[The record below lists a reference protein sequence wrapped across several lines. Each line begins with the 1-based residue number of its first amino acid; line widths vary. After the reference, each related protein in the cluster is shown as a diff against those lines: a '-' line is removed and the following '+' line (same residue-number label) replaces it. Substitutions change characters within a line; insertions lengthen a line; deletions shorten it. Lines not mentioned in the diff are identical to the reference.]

1 VRYPS
6 LRLAL
11 FATGL
16 ALTCARAP
24 AGEAQ
29 LPEEANELLRAAYAG
44 ALVSLDLERAEARD
58 ATVALPAAL
67 EPTLRALHGTG
78 MGARVEALDS
88 ELSRAAR
95 LALREVK
102 PWLEDAVTAFVPPTP
117 LPDTEDALTV
127 AFHAAQE
134 VGLRTQ
140 LTPAAGRVLA
150 ESGAQ
155 RALDS
160 VRDGAQRLPLRR
172 AVELD
177 LVSVVTERALAHFF
191 GALAEQEKSL
201 RQQRE
206 MTRDGYGDSPNSGSL
221 ESPEEKG
228 GSR

>member
-1 VRYPS
+1 M
-6 LRLAL
+6 AL
-11 FATGL
+11 I

-24 AGEAQ
+24 AGEAP
-29 LPEEANELLRAAYAG
+29 LPEDANELLRAACAG
-44 ALVSLDLERAEARD
+44 ALASLDPERAEARH
-58 ATVALPAAL
+58 ATVALPAEL

-95 LALREVK
+95 LALRGVK

-127 AFHAAQE
+127 AFRAAQE
-134 VGLRTQ
+134 AELRAQ
-140 LTPAAGRVLA
+140 LTPAAGRALA

-155 RALDS
+155 GALDS
-160 VRDGAQRLPLRR
+160 VRAGAQRLPLRR

-177 LVSVVTERALAHFF
+177 LVSVVTEWARVSFF
-191 GALAEQEKSL
+191 DALAEQEKSL

-206 MTRDGYGDSPNSGSL
+206 TLRGGYGDPPNSGSL
-221 ESPEEKG
+221 SGPEEMG